1 MMVTCSTL
9 FLSTYGKKYYVIIK
23 PFFAYVTVLSI
34 LSMIVEINYDLN
46 RFYRLKEWEI
56 CKLTVDSL
64 PLFKNVDDEKL
75 KPFRTVF
82 NMRFP
87 FNNSHFSI

>member
-9 FLSTYGKKYYVIIK
+9 LLSTYGKKCYVIIK

-56 CKLTVDSL
+56 WKLTVDSL

-75 KPFRTVF
+75 KP
-82 NMRFP
+82 
-87 FNNSHFSI
+87 SITPQFQ

>member
-1 MMVTCSTL
+1 MVTCSTL
-9 FLSTYGKKYYVIIK
+9 FLSAYRKKYVIIK

-87 FNNSHFSI
+87 FNNSHFSV

>member
-1 MMVTCSTL
+1 MVTCSTL
-9 FLSTYGKKYYVIIK
+9 LLSTYGKKCYVIIK

-56 CKLTVDSL
+56 
-64 PLFKNVDDEKL
+64 
-75 KPFRTVF
+75 
-82 NMRFP
+82 
-87 FNNSHFSI
+87 